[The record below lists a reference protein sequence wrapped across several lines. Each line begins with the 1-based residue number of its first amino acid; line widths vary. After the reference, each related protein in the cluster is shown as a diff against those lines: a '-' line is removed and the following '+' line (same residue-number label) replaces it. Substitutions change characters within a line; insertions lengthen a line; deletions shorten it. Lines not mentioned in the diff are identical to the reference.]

1 MQHQHQTNHSGLG
14 DRSSESPL
22 DFSSATNGSYGGGGS
37 GGWQDDVSAMM
48 IDEVLISFW
57 DQKVILFFYKI
68 QIFHVCETF

>member
-1 MQHQHQTNHSGLG
+1 MQHQHQTNHSGNGLG

-48 IDEVLISFW
+48 IDEVLISLFV
-57 DQKVILFFYKI
+57 QKAISFYFNKYN
-68 QIFHVCETF
+68 FPF